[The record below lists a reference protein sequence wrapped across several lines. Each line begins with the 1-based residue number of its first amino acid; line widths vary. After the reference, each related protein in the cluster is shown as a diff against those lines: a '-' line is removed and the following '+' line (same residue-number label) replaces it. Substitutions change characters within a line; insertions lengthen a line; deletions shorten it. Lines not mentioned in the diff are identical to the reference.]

1 MSNVD
6 QNPPSIG
13 LLPLIGEDFRT
24 HGRSLLEPGFWAL
37 LVHRLGNARFRIK
50 PRLLRAPASV
60 ACNVG
65 YHAVLWGFGIKL
77 GYTVRVGRRVR
88 LWHHG
93 GMVLGARSIGDDV
106 HIRQNTTFGVA
117 RRDRPHEKPVI
128 EDGADIGCGAVVIGA
143 VKVGR
148 NTVVGANSV
157 VTRDTPENSVVVGVP
172 ARVVR

>member
-1 MSNVD
+1 M
-6 QNPPSIG
+6 I
-13 LLPLIGEDFRT
+13 
-24 HGRSLLEPGFWAL
+24 
-37 LVHRLGNARFRIK
+37 
-50 PRLLRAPASV
+50 
-60 ACNVG
+60 
-65 YHAVLWGFGIKL
+65 
-77 GYTVRVGRRVR
+77 
-88 LWHHG
+88 
-93 GMVLGARSIGDDV
+93 LGARSIGDDV

-172 ARVVR
+172 ARVVRYPSGSKLSYGESIASTASAKNGAPALDR